1 MVEVF
6 LLKLS
11 NDRYLFNEFPKSA
24 DYLNEIEDKDLI
36 KKIIDETKGI
46 INNTQK
52 VLDETKG
59 IINNT
64 QKVLE
69 FNKKANYSPQ
79 TIEEISSTDFS
90 KVPKSIF
97 KVIDITNH
105 LRSVNINNS
114 DQEMLSADF
123 SVVLPIEDNFN
134 NEFITLN
141 GYNVYINDFFIIKLN
156 NKEVFYGFVDSISI
170 SATVD
175 SNVICN
181 IRLYSYTK
189 LLKTSSFVVSEA
201 LLNKIYTDFNN
212 NENQIKTSKEFF
224 ANIQNLTVWSDIF
237 QDKTVMEIIRYIL
250 KYKLFCT
257 DTLNFNFENFLN
269 TSSKYLEQN
278 MVIPS
283 FYVLFCMHYVKN
295 GFNIIQTD
303 MDIHIKPYLNLLS
316 NGIPMTDSI
325 YKTPY
330 DVIGDVCNNL
340 LLEFFEDFGNTLIIR
355 EKYYFNKNQQ
365 LDEKIKQEKSKIIRE
380 EYYFNKNQ
388 PIYPKIGILN
398 YLSGVEISN
407 YNNYN
412 SNIFVTTFVEDLIGQ
427 LSEYINGVFYDHL
440 SIYKNNFIY
449 NNETYVSPYN
459 RSYGSLSAISKYKY
473 KIGLAENS
481 SSFNLSF
488 LFPIDYEFELCSP
501 NKIYHLFGDTIYLSK
516 YNIFIYPK
524 NVSIS
529 INVDEN
535 IGYSLSGSVFCFD
548 PALFEMLNKI
558 MNFFYSKNFIY
569 NSEQISTNNPA
580 SKEFISM
587 VKGFINKNGLSIFIN
602 SDKIFM
608 KVLEEYKGFKIS
620 VNKNVA
626 PFFTALTRIDLK
638 ENNIKKLKELY
649 KDFLNKKIILS
660 VGDEV
665 VLDKTISNPEKAND
679 SKDVTFY
686 HNKIVLNKTYET
698 TIEEYLKG
706 VFFVERNNVTMK
718 DEYVSLF
725 YKIDTDFRQILVT
738 NEISYD
744 SFKEDL
750 FYKIKKRNIFKNER
764 IELIDL
770 INQLINVTNE
780 KKDSGNKIK
789 KDITKR

>member
-46 INNTQK
+46 INNTK
-52 VLDETKG
+52 
-59 IINNT
+59 
-64 QKVLE
+64 KVLE

-269 TSSKYLEQN
+269 ISSKYLEQN

-355 EKYYFNKNQQ
+355 EK
-365 LDEKIKQEKSKIIRE
+365 
-380 EYYFNKNQ
+380 YYFNKNQ

-608 KVLEEYKGFKIS
+608 KVLEEYKSFKIS

-626 PFFTALTRIDLK
+626 PFFTTLTSIDLK

-660 VGDEV
+660 AGDEV

-686 HNKIVLNKTYET
+686 HNKIVLNKTYEI

-725 YKIDTDFRQILVT
+725 YKIDTYFRQILVT
-738 NEISYD
+738 NEISSD
-744 SFKEDL
+744 SFNEDL
-750 FYKIKKRNIFKNER
+750 FYKIKNGNIFKNRR

>member
-36 KKIIDETKGI
+36 KKII
-46 INNTQK
+46 
-52 VLDETKG
+52 DETKG

-257 DTLNFNFENFLN
+257 DTLNFNFKNFLN
-269 TSSKYLEQN
+269 ISSKYLEQN

-355 EKYYFNKNQQ
+355 EK
-365 LDEKIKQEKSKIIRE
+365 
-380 EYYFNKNQ
+380 YYFNKNQ

-608 KVLEEYKGFKIS
+608 KVLEEYERFKIS

-626 PFFTALTRIDLK
+626 PFFTYLTSIDLK

-660 VGDEV
+660 AGDEV

-686 HNKIVLNKTYET
+686 HNKIVLNKTYEI

-725 YKIDTDFRQILVT
+725 YKIDTYFRQILVT
-738 NEISYD
+738 NEISSD

-750 FYKIKKRNIFKNER
+750 FYKIKNGNIFKNRR

-770 INQLINVTNE
+770 INQLINITNE

>member
-46 INNTQK
+46 INNTK
-52 VLDETKG
+52 
-59 IINNT
+59 
-64 QKVLE
+64 KVLE

-269 TSSKYLEQN
+269 ISSKYLEQN

-355 EKYYFNKNQQ
+355 EKYYFNKNQ
-365 LDEKIKQEKSKIIRE
+365 
-380 EYYFNKNQ
+380 

-398 YLSGVEISN
+398 YLFGVEISN

-608 KVLEEYKGFKIS
+608 KVLEEYKSFKIS

-626 PFFTALTRIDLK
+626 PFFTTLTSIDLK

-660 VGDEV
+660 AGDEV

-686 HNKIVLNKTYET
+686 HNKIVLNKTYEI

-725 YKIDTDFRQILVT
+725 YKIDTYFRQILVT
-738 NEISYD
+738 NEISSD
-744 SFKEDL
+744 SFNEDL
-750 FYKIKKRNIFKNER
+750 FYKIKNGNIFKNRR